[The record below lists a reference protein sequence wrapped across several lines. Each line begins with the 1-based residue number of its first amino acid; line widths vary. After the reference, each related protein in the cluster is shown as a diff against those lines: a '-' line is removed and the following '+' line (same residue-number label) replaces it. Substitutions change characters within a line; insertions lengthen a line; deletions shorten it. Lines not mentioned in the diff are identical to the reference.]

1 MPISNGVKVQ
11 NLTEETTVP
20 TGFSDEKTIMVKATT
35 QKLIKW
41 GVVKDWIVANVLS
54 HSTFVT
60 LNSQLQDVRN
70 NFNTYL
76 GVTLTKIKASTL
88 PTMLGNYFI
97 KIGVNGDVEYSAAP
111 ISESGLHNDPTT
123 ENVRLGGKLKQNTTI
138 DGDDLY
144 NLNVLHTPSI
154 NLSGSDGTYN
164 SLLRADEN
172 GILIS
177 GTGLG
182 AVDGSIQIDGT
193 QLLFAVNNGASSI
206 KLDQTGVFVD
216 NLAAKTSE
224 TDIVYID
231 ANGKLAK
238 GPAPTPNNS
247 VDSFDVAYM
256 KQIPFTNGANIT
268 QATVETAFRATVSNP
283 VLDGYYIAVFRCTQ
297 STPLSKS
304 ATVNYQINGQS
315 AATLTAKHGMS
326 VLFKYVND
334 VLTDIE
340 ALTDSAIVDAITAIQ
355 NTTTSETAN
364 QLIDTDTI
372 HFLTGAGNLPLNRQ
386 IQPHVQILALLDQST
401 GPNYLGQI
409 VPMSQA
415 FISSVGQIRVPLL
428 NFQNSQTVEFEQ
440 TINSTTKE
448 RVVTANMIGGNG
460 GSFSPSTDLGNLVE
474 LGTDNKAFVGNL
486 EKRFPIDASV
496 SSSFEIW
503 ASADNLDLINPLDF
517 AATFETSSNSLVFAN
532 NSAAQGKLKTPRFR
546 SIEMTVFNMGSILD
560 SSGNMKVKIP
570 RSMLLKT
577 WEVQASVGDEF
588 KASFP
593 RPRVLDVSAPSV
605 SESTSFLWQSDAN
618 VPVLTWLDGT
628 HAYYKFVGLNLF
640 DRVQLYLTF

>member
-1 MPISNGVKVQ
+1 MAKKVFQDLPIVDTAENITDYSQVVTKAGADKRLPLSRLKTE
-11 NLTEETTVP
+11 LT
-20 TGFSDEKTIMVKATT
+20 
-35 QKLIKW
+35 
-41 GVVKDWIVANVLS
+41 VV
-54 HSTFVT
+54 
-60 LNSQLQDVRN
+60 
-70 NFNTYL
+70 
-76 GVTLTKIKASTL
+76 
-88 PTMLGNYFI
+88 
-97 KIGVNGDVEYSAAP
+97 
-111 ISESGLHNDPTT
+111 ESGLQNEPTT
-123 ENVRLGGKLKQNTTI
+123 KKPRLGGKLKQNTTI
-138 DGDDLY
+138 DGDNLY
-144 NLNVLHTPSI
+144 NLNVLRTPSVNI
-154 NLSGSDGTYN
+154 SGSDGTYN
-164 SLLRADEN
+164 SLLRADDN
-172 GILIS
+172 GVLIS
-177 GTGLG
+177 ATGLG

-193 QLLFAVNNGASSI
+193 QVLMVVNNGTSSI

-216 NLAAKTSE
+216 NLDAKTTE
-224 TDIVYID
+224 TEVVYVGQ
-231 ANGKLAK
+231 NGKLVK
-238 GPAPTPNNS
+238 GIAPTGDTNAPAY
-247 VDSFDVAYM
+247 FGVAYE
-256 KQIPFTNGANIT
+256 KQIPFTNAQSIA
-268 QATVETAFRATVSNP
+268 QASLETAFRATVSNA
-283 VLDGYYIAVFRCTQ
+283 VLNGYYIGDFRCTQ

-304 ATVNYQINGQS
+304 ATVNYQISGQS

-326 VLFKYVND
+326 VLFKYVNN

-340 ALTDSAIVDAITAIQ
+340 ALTDSAIVDAITALQ
-355 NTTTSETAN
+355 NTPTTETPN

-372 HFLTGAGNLPLNRQ
+372 RFLTGSGNLPLNRQ
-386 IQPHVQILALLDQST
+386 LQPHVQIPALIDQST
-401 GPNYLGQI
+401 GPNFLGNI

-415 FISSVGQIRVPLL
+415 IISSVGQIRVPIL
-428 NFQNSQTVEFEQ
+428 NFENSQTVEFEQ

-448 RVVTANMIGGNG
+448 RVVKASVIGVQS

-486 EKRFPIDASV
+486 EKRFAIDANV

-503 ASADNLDLINPLDF
+503 ASADNLEPINPLDF
-517 AATFETSSNSLVFAN
+517 AATFETSSNTLVFAN

-546 SIEMTVFNMGSILD
+546 SIEMTLFNMGSILD

-593 RPRVLDVSAPSV
+593 RPRVQDVSAPSV

>member
-1 MPISNGVKVQ
+1 MAKKVFQDLPIVDTAENITDYSQVVTKAGADKRLPLSRLKTE
-11 NLTEETTVP
+11 LT
-20 TGFSDEKTIMVKATT
+20 
-35 QKLIKW
+35 
-41 GVVKDWIVANVLS
+41 VV
-54 HSTFVT
+54 
-60 LNSQLQDVRN
+60 
-70 NFNTYL
+70 
-76 GVTLTKIKASTL
+76 
-88 PTMLGNYFI
+88 
-97 KIGVNGDVEYSAAP
+97 
-111 ISESGLHNDPTT
+111 ESGLQNEPTT
-123 ENVRLGGKLKQNTTI
+123 KKPRLGGKLKQNTTI
-138 DGDDLY
+138 DGDNLY
-144 NLNVLHTPSI
+144 NLNVLRTPSVNI
-154 NLSGSDGTYN
+154 SGSDGTYN
-164 SLLRADEN
+164 SLLRADDN
-172 GILIS
+172 GVLIS
-177 GTGLG
+177 ATGLG

-193 QLLFAVNNGASSI
+193 QVLMVVNNGTSSI

-216 NLAAKTSE
+216 NLDAKTTE
-224 TDIVYID
+224 TEVVYVGQ
-231 ANGKLAK
+231 NGKLVK
-238 GPAPTPNNS
+238 GIAPTGDTNAPAY
-247 VDSFDVAYM
+247 FGVAYE
-256 KQIPFTNGANIT
+256 KQIPFTNAQSIA
-268 QATVETAFRATVSNP
+268 QASLETAFRATVSNA
-283 VLDGYYIAVFRCTQ
+283 VLNGYYIGDFRCTQ

-304 ATVNYQINGQS
+304 ATVNYQISGQS

-326 VLFKYVND
+326 VLFKYVNNA
-334 VLTDIE
+334 LTDIE
-340 ALTDSAIVDAITAIQ
+340 ALTDSAIVDAITALQ
-355 NTTTSETAN
+355 NTPTTETPN

-372 HFLTGAGNLPLNRQ
+372 RFLTGSGNLPLNRQ
-386 IQPHVQILALLDQST
+386 LQPHVQIPALIDQST
-401 GPNYLGQI
+401 GPNFLGNI

-415 FISSVGQIRVPLL
+415 IISSVGQIRVPIL
-428 NFQNSQTVEFEQ
+428 NFENSQTVEFEQ

-448 RVVTANMIGGNG
+448 RVVKASVIGVQS

-486 EKRFPIDASV
+486 EKRFAIDANV

-503 ASADNLDLINPLDF
+503 ASADNLEPINPLDF
-517 AATFETSSNSLVFAN
+517 AATFETSSNTLVFAN

-546 SIEMTVFNMGSILD
+546 SIEMTLFNMGSILD

-593 RPRVLDVSAPSV
+593 RPRVQDVSAPSV